1 VTDAFAL
8 TAKQRE
14 ANKLLGGPAMHILL
28 YGGSRSGKTLLI
40 IRAIVWRA
48 LYAPGSRHAVLRF
61 RLAHVKASIVNDTF
75 PKVMKLCFPR
85 EAWDLDKQE
94 WRAILR
100 NTGSEIWFG
109 GLDDKER
116 TEKILGMEFASVFLN
131 ECSQIP
137 YNSRNLAVTRLAQR
151 VQIKWEN
158 APPHDMRQKMYYDE
172 NPPDKA
178 HWTYRLFRL
187 GIDPETKERLK
198 DGGNYA
204 CLQVNPRDNLANLPD
219 KYISTLE
226 GLSARNRRRFLEG
239 EFRDARPDALFS
251 DEVFDKWR
259 QIDLGDLPDMQRI
272 VVAID
277 PSGSGD
283 IDNSE
288 NDAIGIVVA
297 GLGTDGIGYCLEDLT
312 VLAGPKTWANIAI
325 TAYDRWNADLIVAE
339 TNYGGAMVQQ
349 VIRTARTEDGKARS
363 NIPFKAV
370 NASRG
375 KVVRAEPI
383 SALAEQGK
391 VRMAGNFVELEEEL
405 CGFTTAGYTGSQSPN
420 RADAF
425 VWAFAELFPAIV
437 QPRVETVRKP
447 HPQMA
452 TAQRYSWMG

>member
-1 VTDAFAL
+1 MTDAFAL
-8 TAKQRE
+8 TQKQCE
-14 ANKLLGGPAMHILL
+14 ANRLLGGPASHILL
-28 YGGSRSGKTLLI
+28 YGGSRSGKTFLI
-40 IRAIVWRA
+40 IRAICWRA

-61 RLAHVKASIVNDTF
+61 RLAHVKASIVADTF
-75 PKVMKLCFPR
+75 PKAMKLCFPD
-85 EAWDLDKQE
+85 EPWDLDKQE
-94 WRAILR
+94 WRATFR
-100 NTGSEIWFG
+100 RTGSEIWFG

-116 TEKILGMEFASVFLN
+116 TEKILGMEFASIFLN

-137 YNSRNLAVTRLAQR
+137 YSSRNLAVTRLAQR

-158 APPHDMRQKMYYDE
+158 SEPTDMRLKMYYDE

-178 HWTYRLFRL
+178 HWTYRLFRQ
-187 GIDPETKERLK
+187 GIDPENKERLR
-198 DGGNYA
+198 DVGNYA

-226 GLSARNRRRFLEG
+226 DLSARNRRRFLEG

-251 DEVFDKWR
+251 DEMFDRWR
-259 QIDLGDLPDMQRI
+259 LLDLTDLTLSDMQRI

-288 NDAIGIVVA
+288 NDAIGIIVA

-312 VLAGPKTWANIAI
+312 VLAGPKTWGNIAV
-325 TAYDRWNADLIVAE
+325 TAYDRWGADLIVAE

-349 VIRTARTEDGKARS
+349 VIRTARP
-363 NIPFKAV
+363 NVPFKAV
-370 NASRG
+370 QASRG

-437 QPRVETVRKP
+437 KPRSEVNVPKRHAMP
-447 HPQMA
+447 I
-452 TAQRYSWMG
+452 AQKYSWMG